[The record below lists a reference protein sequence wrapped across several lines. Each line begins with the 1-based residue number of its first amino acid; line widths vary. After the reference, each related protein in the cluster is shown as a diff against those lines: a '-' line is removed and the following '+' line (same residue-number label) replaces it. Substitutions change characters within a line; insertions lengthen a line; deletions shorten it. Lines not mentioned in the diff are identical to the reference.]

1 MSTDLTGDASGVDD
15 FAHLHLHTQYSLL
28 DGAIR
33 MSDLCAKVQSRG
45 MKAVA
50 MTDHGNMFGAIQFYQ
65 TAKAHG
71 VKPIFGCEAY
81 IADGDAKA
89 KSDRKN
95 YHIVLLAKNEVG
107 YKNLQRLV
115 SYGHLEGFYYNPRI
129 DRKVLREHS
138 EGLIGLSACLGG
150 HISRLVSA
158 GDMDGARERVR
169 EYADIFEPGQ
179 YFLELQ
185 PNRLPA
191 QEQVNAALAQLGRDL
206 NVPTAATND
215 CHYVDQTEA
224 HAHEVLMCM
233 GMGRTINDE
242 KRLKHDCDEFF
253 IKSPD
258 QMWGYFNQYP
268 EAMEN
273 TARIARMCNVELEL
287 GRPELPDFRLPE
299 GIADEVE
306 YLRKVA
312 YKGLADRLAEM
323 RALGRKPNE
332 DEYRARL
339 ERELGIIIGM
349 KFPGYFLIVWDF
361 IRHAKQIG
369 VPVGPGR
376 GSGAGSLVAYSMRI
390 TDLDPL
396 QYDLLFE
403 RFLNPERVS
412 MPDFDI
418 DFCMDRREEVIRY
431 VTEHYGA
438 ERVGQIATF
447 HSLKARGLLRDVCR
461 VMEKSPGEANELAK
475 MIPEGPKVS
484 LSLCM
489 ADPKAIKAK
498 MKADPDKAGKLEG
511 KLQIAEAGTKLR
523 NRCEVDAGVRK
534 IVEIGCS
541 LEGLNRH
548 AGMHAAGI
556 VIGNRALTEHVPCFK
571 ADDKIVT
578 QYTMTDVEQAGL
590 VKFDFLGLKTLT
602 VIKHAVD
609 QINGLPPAWRL
620 DPTSVDQEP
629 EQGQADGGGL
639 ANFDIDKIPLDDA
652 TVYEMISRGE
662 TTGVFQLESSGFK
675 KLLQKLR
682 PDKFED
688 IIAAVALYR
697 PGPLEGGMVDQFIDC
712 KHGRKQIE
720 YPHPLLAGVL
730 RETYGVFVYQ
740 EQVMLAAQILAGF
753 SLGGADLMRRAMGK
767 KKASEMERQRKLFVD
782 GCASLNGISDKLAN
796 EIFDLIDKFA
806 GYGFNKSHSA
816 AYGLITYQTAYLK
829 HHYPECFMCALMTCD
844 KDKSENV
851 VKFIAEARSM
861 GITALPPDVN
871 ESASDF
877 NVVVRDR
884 PAEEPAEQGGEPRPK
899 TKKAARRRA
908 RERARPEGQMLAI
921 RFGMGAVR
929 NVGGNAVESILSA
942 RASEGRFESVFE
954 LCRRVDLKRVNKRT
968 IEGLIHAGALDS
980 IADGQGRAALVGAI
994 DSAVEQ
1000 GQSSQRDRDSG
1011 QTGLFDMFASEQ
1023 VFNETYPKVAEW
1035 TPRQRLINEREA
1047 LGFYLTGHPLDRYQ
1061 QDVDKHASVRIG
1073 QLRPELQGSELVL
1086 GGVVSELREI
1096 TTKAGKTMGFF
1107 QLEDQFG
1114 RVEVI
1119 VFPRTWAERT
1129 DPEDEDSPSWG
1140 DWLHGHGEDPV
1151 FVTGKLEADQSE
1163 TGEVSRYKLLLAKVE
1178 PIATVREA
1186 RTRGVRV
1193 RLRAEQLDDARIL
1206 ALKHVVA
1213 DHRGGCS
1220 MELEVTVPGRYAT
1233 KVAFGD
1239 QFRVSADDSLFLA
1252 LERLFGEPVAELV

>member
-1 MSTDLTGDASGVDD
+1 MSTDSTGDVSGVDD

-33 MSDLCAKVQSRG
+33 MSDLCSKVRARG

-65 TAKAHG
+65 SAKDHG

-81 IADGDAKA
+81 LADGDAPA
-89 KSDRKN
+89 KTDRKN
-95 YHIVLLAKNEVG
+95 YHIVLLAKNAVG

-115 SYGHLEGFYYNPRI
+115 SYGHLDGFYYNPRI
-129 DRKVLREHS
+129 DRKTLREHS

-150 HISRLVSA
+150 HISRLITA

-169 EYADIFEPGQ
+169 EYADIFEPGS

-185 PNRLPA
+185 PNGMEL
-191 QEQVNAALAQLGRDL
+191 QEKVNAELAQLGRDL
-206 NVPTAATND
+206 GVPIAATND

-224 HAHEVLMCM
+224 YAHEVLMCM
-233 GMGRTINDE
+233 GMGRTMNDE
-242 KRLKHDCDEFF
+242 KRLKHDCEAFF
-253 IKSPD
+253 IKTP
-258 QMWGYFNQYP
+258 QEMWSYFSKYP

-273 TARIARMCNVELEL
+273 TARIAQMCNVDLVL

-299 GIADEVE
+299 GVEDERE
-306 YLRKVA
+306 YLRDVA
-312 YKGLADRLAEM
+312 RRGLAERLAEQRM
-323 RALGRKPNE
+323 LGRKL
-332 DEYRARL
+332 DENVYHERL
-339 ERELGIIIGM
+339 ERELQIIIDM

-376 GSGAGSLVAYSMRI
+376 GSGAGSLVAYCMRI

-431 VTEHYGA
+431 VTDHYGA
-438 ERVGQIATF
+438 DRVGQIATF
-447 HSLKARGLLRDVCR
+447 HSLKARGLVRDVCR
-461 VMEKSPGEANELAK
+461 VMGLPAGEANELAK
-475 MIPEGPKVS
+475 LIPEGPKVS

-489 ADPKAIKAK
+489 ADPKALRAK
-498 MKADPDKAGKLEG
+498 MKADPDNAAKLET

-523 NRCEVDAGVRK
+523 ERCETNSDIQK

-556 VIGNRALTEHVPCFK
+556 VIGNRALTEHVPCFR

-578 QYTMTDVEQAGL
+578 QYTMTDVEAAGL

-609 QINGLPPAWRL
+609 QINGLL
-620 DPTSVDQEP
+620 DYRRR
-629 EQGQADGGGL
+629 EQGVESPA
-639 ANFDIDKIPLDDA
+639 FDISMIPLDDPG
-652 TVYEMISRGE
+652 VFEMISRGE

-675 KLLQKLR
+675 KLLSKLR

-712 KHGRKQIE
+712 KHGRRKIE
-720 YPHPLLAGVL
+720 YPHPLLADIL

-740 EQVMLAAQILAGF
+740 EQVMLAAQVLAGF

-767 KKASEMERQRKLFVD
+767 KKAKEMEQQRKLFVD
-782 GCASLNGISDKLAN
+782 GCVNVNGISEKQAN

-844 KDKSENV
+844 KDRSENV
-851 VKFIAEARSM
+851 VKFIAEARAM
-861 GITALPPDVN
+861 GITVLPPDVN

-877 NVVVRDR
+877 NVVVR
-884 PAEEPAEQGGEPRPK
+884 PAEPDAEEEPAGKQKRGRGRK
-899 TKKAARRRA
+899 QQQA
-908 RERARPEGQMLAI
+908 PEKLAI

-929 NVGGNAVESILSA
+929 NVGGTAVESILAA
-942 RASEGRFESVFE
+942 RESGPFKSLFE

-968 IEGLIHAGALDS
+968 LEGLVHA
-980 IADGQGRAALVGAI
+980 GAI
-994 DSAVEQ
+994 DSIAEGHGRATLVAAIDNAVEQ
-1000 GQSSQRDRDSG
+1000 GQGSMRDRESG
-1011 QTGLFDMFASEQ
+1011 QTGLFDLFATEQ
-1023 VFNETYPKVAEW
+1023 VYAETYPKVAEW
-1035 TPRQRLINEREA
+1035 TPKQRLLAEREA
-1047 LGFYLTGHPLDRYQ
+1047 LGFYLTGHPLDRCD
-1061 QDVDKHASVRIG
+1061 QDVSKHASLRIG
-1073 QLRPELQGSELVL
+1073 ELRKELSGSELVL
-1086 GGVVSELREI
+1086 GGVISELRQI
-1096 TTKAGKTMGFF
+1096 TTKAGKTMGVF

-1114 RVEVI
+1114 RVEVV
-1119 VFPRTWAERT
+1119 VFPRTWAEPS
-1129 DPEDEDSPSWG
+1129 DANDEHSPSWG
-1140 DWLHGHGEDPV
+1140 EWLTANGEDPV
-1151 FVTGKLEADQSE
+1151 FVTGKLEVE
-1163 TGEVSRYKLLLAKVE
+1163 TGDGGEVSRYKLFLSKAE
-1178 PIATVREA
+1178 PIAKVREA

-1193 RLRAEQLDDARIL
+1193 RLRAEQLDDDRIL
-1206 ALKHVVA
+1206 ALKHIVA
-1213 DHRGGCS
+1213 DHRGGCA
-1220 MELEVTVPGRYAT
+1220 MELRVTVPGRFQT
-1233 KVAFGD
+1233 RVAFGD
-1239 QFRVSADDSLFLA
+1239 EFRVSADDSLFLA
-1252 LERLFGEPVAELV
+1252 LEKLFGEPVAELV

>member
-1 MSTDLTGDASGVDD
+1 MSTDMTGDAAGVDD

-33 MSDLCAKVQSRG
+33 MNDLCGKVKERG
-45 MKAVA
+45 MKSVA
-50 MTDHGNMFGAIQFYQ
+50 MTDHGNMFGAVQFYQ
-65 TAKAHG
+65 QAKAHG

-81 IADGDAKA
+81 IADGDAPA
-89 KSDRKN
+89 KTDRKN

-107 YKNLQRLV
+107 YQNLQRLV

-129 DRKVLREHS
+129 DRKTLREHS
-138 EGLIGLSACLGG
+138 EGLVGLSACLGG
-150 HISRLVSA
+150 HISRMITG
-158 GDMDGARERVR
+158 GDMDGARERIR
-169 EYADIFEPGQ
+169 EYADIFEPGS

-185 PNRLPA
+185 PNGMEL
-191 QEQVNAALAQLGRDL
+191 QEKVNADLAQLGRDL
-206 NVPTAATND
+206 DVPIVATND
-215 CHYVDQTEA
+215 CHYVNQSEA
-224 HAHEVLMCM
+224 YAHEVLMCM

-242 KRLKHDCDEFF
+242 KRLKHDCEEFF
-253 IKSPD
+253 IKTPQ
-258 QMWGYFNQYP
+258 QMWGYFERYP
-268 EAMEN
+268 EAMHN
-273 TARIARMCNVELEL
+273 AARIARMCNVELSL
-287 GRPELPDFRLPE
+287 GKPELPDFKLPE
-299 GIADEVE
+299 GTDEVE

-312 YKGLADRLAEM
+312 REGLDQRIREL
-323 RALGRKPNE
+323 RALGKAPDTDVYFE
-332 DEYRARL
+332 RL
-339 ERELGIIIGM
+339 ERELGIIINM

-361 IRHAKQIG
+361 IKEAKKMG

-390 TDLDPL
+390 TDIDPM

-418 DFCMDRREEVIRY
+418 DFCMDRREEVIQY
-431 VTEHYGA
+431 VTDHYGKK
-438 ERVGQIATF
+438 RVGQIATF

-461 VMEKSPGEANELAK
+461 VMEKLPAEANELAK
-475 MIPEGPKVS
+475 MVPEGPKVS

-489 ADPKAIKAK
+489 ADPKAIRAK
-498 MKADPDKAGKLEG
+498 MKKEPEKAGKLEG
-511 KLQIAEAGTKLR
+511 KLQIAEAATKLR
-523 NRCEVDAGVRK
+523 LRCEADPGVKQIVD
-534 IVEIGCS
+534 IGCS

-556 VIGNRALTEHVPCFK
+556 VIGNRELTEHVPCFK

-578 QYTMTDVEQAGL
+578 QYTMNDVEQAGL

-609 QINGLPPAWRL
+609 QINGLEGPWRL
-620 DPTSVDQEP
+620 DPTQ
-629 EQGQADGGGL
+629 QGTADKP
-639 ANFDIDKIPLDDA
+639 FDIDTIPMDDA
-652 TVYEMISRGE
+652 EVYAMISRGE
-662 TTGVFQLESSGFK
+662 TTGVFQLESTGFK
-675 KLLQKLR
+675 KLLQKLK
-682 PDKFED
+682 PDVFED

-697 PGPLEGGMVDQFIDC
+697 PGPLEGGMVDQFIEC
-712 KHGRKQIE
+712 KHGRRKIE
-720 YPHPLLAGVL
+720 YPHELLADVL

-767 KKASEMERQRKLFVD
+767 KKVKEMERQRALFVE
-782 GCASLNGISDKLAN
+782 GCESVNNIDAKKAN

-829 HHYPECFMCALMTCD
+829 HHYPEAFMCGLMTCD

-861 GITALPPDVN
+861 DITVLPPDVN

-884 PAEEPAEQGGEPRPK
+884 PELSEEEL
-899 TKKAARRRA
+899 KKKKQLARKSKKVRRRQA
-908 RERARPEGQMLAI
+908 REDSRPEGKLLAI

-929 NVGGNAVESILSA
+929 NVGGNAVDSILAA
-942 RASEGRFESVFE
+942 REEEGPFKNIFE

-968 IEGLIHAGALDS
+968 LEGLVHSGAFDSVSEGQHRAGVV
-980 IADGQGRAALVGAI
+980 AAI
-994 DSAVEQ
+994 ESAVEQ
-1000 GQSSQRDRDSG
+1000 GQSSQRDRESG
-1011 QTGLFDMFASEQ
+1011 QGGLFDAFSSDQ
-1023 VFNETYPKVAEW
+1023 VYVEEYPKVREW
-1035 TPRQRLINEREA
+1035 APKQRLLNERDA

-1061 QDVDKHASVRIG
+1061 QDIDRHASVRIG
-1073 QLRPELQGSELVL
+1073 ELRKELAGQEVVL
-1086 GGVVSELREI
+1086 GGVITEMRQV

-1119 VFPRTWAERT
+1119 VFPRTWAT
-1129 DPEDEDSPSWG
+1129 PIDPDEESAPSWG
-1140 DWLHGHGEDPV
+1140 DWLMAHGEDPV
-1151 FVTGKLEADQSE
+1151 FVTGKLEVEQNDM
-1163 TGEVSRYKLLLAKVE
+1163 GEVSRYKILLAKVE
-1178 PIATVREA
+1178 PIAKVREA
-1186 RTRGVRV
+1186 RTKKVRL
-1193 RLRAEQLDDARIL
+1193 RLRAEQLDDRRIL
-1206 ALKHVVA
+1206 ALKHLVA
-1213 DHRGGCS
+1213 DHRGQCS
-1220 MELEVTVPGRYAT
+1220 MEMSVTVPGRYAT
-1233 KVAFGD
+1233 QVVFGD
-1239 QFRVSADDSLFLA
+1239 EFKVKADDSLFVA
-1252 LERLFGEPVAELV
+1252 LERLFGGPVAELA

>member
-33 MSDLCAKVQSRG
+33 MSDLCSKVQARG

-81 IADGDAKA
+81 IADGDAEA

-115 SYGHLEGFYYNPRI
+115 SYGHLRGFYYNPRI

-150 HISRLVSA
+150 HVSRLITS
-158 GDMDGARERVR
+158 GDMDTARERVR

-185 PNRLPA
+185 PNGLEA
-191 QEQVNAALAQLGRDL
+191 QEQVNASLAQLGRDL
-206 NVPTAATND
+206 GVPLAATND
-215 CHYVDQTEA
+215 CHYVDRSESY
-224 HAHEVLMCM
+224 AHEVLMCM

-242 KRLKHDCDEFF
+242 KRLKHDCSEFF
-253 IKSPD
+253 IKTPEE
-258 QMWGYFNQYP
+258 MWGYFNRYP

-273 TARIARMCNVELEL
+273 TARIAQMCNVELDL

-299 GIADEVE
+299 GIEDEVE
-306 YLRKVA
+306 YLRRVA
-312 YKGLADRLAEM
+312 YQGLNERLAEL
-323 RALGRKPNE
+323 RVLGRKPNE
-332 DEYRARL
+332 DAYRERL
-339 ERELGIIIGM
+339 ERELGIIIDM

-390 TDLDPL
+390 TDIDPL

-431 VTEHYGA
+431 VTEHYGV

-489 ADPKAIKAK
+489 AEPKAIRAK
-498 MKADPDKAGKLEG
+498 MKADPDNAAKLEG
-511 KLQIAEAGTKLR
+511 KLQIAEAASKLR
-523 NRCEVDAGVRK
+523 KRCEVDSGVRQ

-578 QYTMTDVEQAGL
+578 QYTMTDVERAGL

-609 QINGLPPAWRL
+609 QINSLPPNWRL
-620 DPTSVDQEP
+620 DPTS
-629 EQGQADGGGL
+629 QGAGEGT
-639 ANFDIDKIPLDDA
+639 AFDIDKIPMDDA
-652 TVYEMISRGE
+652 AVYEMISRGE

-712 KHGRKQIE
+712 KHGRKKIT
-720 YPHPLLAGVL
+720 YPHPLLAEVL

-767 KKASEMERQRKLFVD
+767 KKAKEMELQRKLFVD
-782 GCASLNGISDKLAN
+782 GCATQNDISAKKAN
-796 EIFDLIDKFA
+796 EVFDLIDKFA

-861 GITALPPDVN
+861 GIMVLPPDVN

-877 NVVVRDR
+877 NVVVRAK
-884 PAEEPAEQGGEPRPK
+884 PATPAGDEAKAKARPK
-899 TKKAARRRA
+899 RRSRK
-908 RERARPEGQMLAI
+908 RERERVTPEGEIVAI

-929 NVGGNAVESILSA
+929 NVGGNAVESILHA
-942 RASEGRFESVFE
+942 RADEGPFVSLWEM
-954 LCRRVDLKRVNKRT
+954 CRRVDLKRVNKRT

-980 IADGQGRAALVGAI
+980 IAPEIGRATLVAAI
-994 DSAVEQ
+994 DSAVDQ

-1011 QTGLFDMFASEQ
+1011 QTGLFDMFASEE
-1023 VFNETYPKVAEW
+1023 VYNETYPNTPEW
-1035 TPRQRLINEREA
+1035 TPKQRLVNEREA

-1061 QDVDKHASVRIG
+1061 QDVDKHASVRVG
-1073 QLRPELQGSELVL
+1073 ELRKDLQGSELVL
-1086 GGVVSELREI
+1086 GGVVSELREV

-1114 RVEVI
+1114 RVEVV
-1119 VFPRTWAERT
+1119 VFPRTWAEAV
-1129 DPEDEDSPSWG
+1129 DANDETSPSWG
-1140 DWLHGHGEDPV
+1140 EWLQGHGEDPV
-1151 FVTGKLEADQSE
+1151 FVTGKLEADQNDA
-1163 TGEVSRYKLLLAKVE
+1163 GEVTRFKLLLAKVE

-1186 RTRGVRV
+1186 RTRGVRL

-1206 ALKHVVA
+1206 ALKHLVV
-1213 DHRGGCS
+1213 DHRGGCL
-1220 MELEVTVPGRYAT
+1220 MELAVTVPGRYQT
-1233 KVAFGD
+1233 KVVFGD
-1239 QFRVSADDSLFLA
+1239 EFKVSADDSLFLA
-1252 LERLFGEPVAELV
+1252 LEKLFGEPVAELV

>member
-1 MSTDLTGDASGVDD
+1 MSTDLSGDLSGVDD

-33 MSDLCAKVQSRG
+33 MSDLCSKVRARG
-45 MKAVA
+45 MKSVA

-65 TAKAHG
+65 SAKDHG
-71 VKPIFGCEAY
+71 IKPIFGCEAY
-81 IADGDAKA
+81 LADGDAPA

-129 DRKVLREHS
+129 DRKVLRQHS

-150 HISRLVSA
+150 HISRLITA

-169 EYADIFEPGQ
+169 EYADIFEPGS

-185 PNRLPA
+185 PNRMEA
-191 QEQVNAALAQLGRDL
+191 QEKVNAALAQLGRDL
-206 NVPTAATND
+206 GVPIAATND

-224 HAHEVLMCM
+224 YAHEVLMCM
-233 GMGRTINDE
+233 GMGRTMEDG
-242 KRLKHDCDEFF
+242 KRLRHECEEFF
-253 IKSPD
+253 IKTP
-258 QMWGYFNQYP
+258 QEMWGYFEQYP

-273 TARIARMCNVELEL
+273 TARIARMCNVDLVL
-287 GRPELPDFRLPE
+287 NRPELPDFRLPE
-299 GIADEVE
+299 GVEDERE
-306 YLRKVA
+306 YLRDVA
-312 YKGLADRLAEM
+312 RRGLTERLAEQ
-323 RALGRKPNE
+323 RAVGRKL
-332 DEYRARL
+332 DELVYQERL
-339 ERELGIIIGM
+339 ERELQIIIDM

-431 VTEHYGA
+431 VTDHYGA
-438 ERVGQIATF
+438 DRVGQIATF

-461 VMEKSPGEANELAK
+461 VMGVGVGESNELAK

-489 ADPKAIKAK
+489 ADPKQLKAK
-498 MKADPDKAGKLEG
+498 MKADPDNAAKLED

-523 NRCEVDAGVRK
+523 ERCASDGSVKK
-534 IVEIGCS
+534 IVDIGCS

-556 VIGNRALTEHVPCFK
+556 VIGNRALTEHVPCFR

-578 QYTMTDVEQAGL
+578 QFTMTDVESAGL

-609 QINGLPPAWRL
+609 QIDALLRHRG
-620 DPTSVDQEP
+620 QKEP
-629 EQGQADGGGL
+629 FDL
-639 ANFDIDKIPLDDA
+639 ARIPLDDA
-652 TVYEMISRGE
+652 GVFEMISRGE

-675 KLLQKLR
+675 KLLSKLR

-712 KHGRKQIE
+712 KHGRKKIE
-720 YPHPLLAGVL
+720 YPHPLLADIL

-740 EQVMLAAQILAGF
+740 EQVMLAAQVLAGF
-753 SLGGADLMRRAMGK
+753 SLGGADVMRRIMGK
-767 KKASEMERQRKLFVD
+767 KKAKEMDQQRKLFVD
-782 GCASLNGISDKLAN
+782 GCVAINGISEKQGN

-816 AYGLITYQTAYLK
+816 AYGLITYQTAFLK

-844 KDKSENV
+844 KDRSENV
-851 VKFIAEARSM
+851 VKFIAEARAMS
-861 GITALPPDVN
+861 ITVLPPDIN

-877 NVVVRDR
+877 NVVVR
-884 PAEEPAEQGGEPRPK
+884 PAEPEASPNPK
-899 TKKAARRRA
+899 DNPGKQKRGRA
-908 RERARPEGQMLAI
+908 RKQAAAEAKEKLAI

-929 NVGGNAVESILSA
+929 NVGGTAVESILSA
-942 RASEGRFESVFE
+942 RETGSFKSLFE

-968 IEGLIHAGALDS
+968 LEGLVHAGAIDS
-980 IADGQGRAALVGAI
+980 IAEGHGRATLMAAI

-1000 GQSSQRDRDSG
+1000 GQGSQRDRESG
-1011 QTGLFDMFASEQ
+1011 QTGLFDLFATEQ
-1023 VFNETYPKVAEW
+1023 VYSETYPKVAEW
-1035 TPRQRLINEREA
+1035 TPKQRLLAEREA
-1047 LGFYLTGHPLDRYQ
+1047 LGFYLTGHPLDRCD
-1061 QDVDKHASVRIG
+1061 QDVAKHASVRIG
-1073 QLRPELQGSELVL
+1073 ELRKELAGSELVL
-1086 GGVVSELREI
+1086 GGVVSELRQI
-1096 TTKAGKTMGFF
+1096 TTKAGKTMGVF

-1114 RVEVI
+1114 RVEVV
-1119 VFPRTWAERT
+1119 VFPRTWAEPS
-1129 DPEDEDSPSWG
+1129 DPNDETSSSWG
-1140 DWLHGHGEDPV
+1140 DWLTMHGEDPV
-1151 FVTGKLEADQSE
+1151 FVTGKLDVE
-1163 TGEVSRYKLLLAKVE
+1163 TGDGGEVTRFKLFLSKVE
-1178 PIATVREA
+1178 PIAKVREA

-1193 RLRAEQLDDARIL
+1193 CLRAEQLDDDRIL
-1206 ALKHVVA
+1206 ALKHIVA
-1213 DHRGGCS
+1213 DHQGGCA
-1220 MELEVTVPGRYAT
+1220 MELRVVVPGRFQT
-1233 KVAFGD
+1233 RVAFGD
-1239 QFRVSADDSLFLA
+1239 EFRVSADDSLFLA
-1252 LERLFGEPVAELV
+1252 LEKLFGEPVAELV

>member
-1 MSTDLTGDASGVDD
+1 MSTDQTGDVSGVDD

-33 MSDLCAKVQSRG
+33 MNDLSAKVKARG

-65 TAKAHG
+65 SAKDHG
-71 VKPIFGCEAY
+71 IKPIFGCEAY
-81 IADGDAKA
+81 LADGDAPA

-95 YHIVLLAKNEVG
+95 YHIVLLAKNAVG

-115 SYGHLEGFYYNPRI
+115 SYGHLNGFYYNPRI
-129 DRKVLREHS
+129 DRKVLRQHS

-185 PNRLPA
+185 PNGMEL
-191 QEQVNAALAQLGRDL
+191 QEKVNAALAQLGRDL
-206 NVPTAATND
+206 GVPIVATND

-224 HAHEVLMCM
+224 YAHEVLMCM
-233 GMGRTINDE
+233 GMGRTMSDD
-242 KRLKHDCDEFF
+242 KRLHHKSEEFF
-253 IKSPD
+253 IKTPQ
-258 QMWGYFNQYP
+258 QMWSYFSQYP

-299 GIADEVE
+299 GIESEVV
-306 YLRKVA
+306 YLREVA
-312 YKGLADRLAEM
+312 RRGLNERLAEQ
-323 RALGRKPNE
+323 RALGRKLDE
-332 DEYRARL
+332 DVYRERL
-339 ERELGIIIGM
+339 ERELGIIIDM

-431 VTEHYGA
+431 VTEHYG
-438 ERVGQIATF
+438 EDRVGQIATF

-461 VMEKSPGEANELAK
+461 VMDKPASEANELAK
-475 MIPEGPKVS
+475 LIPEGPKVS

-489 ADPKAIKAK
+489 ADPKALKAK
-498 MKADPDKAGKLEG
+498 MKADPDNAAKLED

-523 NRCEVDAGVRK
+523 ERCEGDPEVKK

-556 VIGNRALTEHVPCFK
+556 VIGNRALTEHVPCFR

-578 QYTMTDVEQAGL
+578 QFTMTDVESAGL

-609 QINGLPPAWRL
+609 QINGLPAHWRRA
-620 DPTSVDQEP
+620 PGPGV
-629 EQGQADGGGL
+629 
-639 ANFDIDKIPLDDA
+639 FDIAMIPLDDPG
-652 TVYEMISRGE
+652 VFEMISRGE

-675 KLLQKLR
+675 KLLTKLR

-712 KHGRKQIE
+712 KHGRKKIE
-720 YPHPLLAGVL
+720 YPHPLLADIL

-740 EQVMLAAQILAGF
+740 EQVMLAAQVLAGF

-767 KKASEMERQRKLFVD
+767 KKAKEMEQQRKLFVD
-782 GCASLNGISDKLAN
+782 GCASVNKIPDKQAN

-844 KDKSENV
+844 KDRSENV
-851 VKFIAEARSM
+851 VKFIAEARAM
-861 GITALPPDVN
+861 GITVLPPDIN

-877 NVVVRDR
+877 NVVVR
-884 PAEEPAEQGGEPRPK
+884 ALASEPGQAADSKQAKPK
-899 TKKAARRRA
+899 RGRSKGQAQ
-908 RERARPEGQMLAI
+908 ARPTSEGLAI

-929 NVGGNAVESILSA
+929 NVGGTAVEAILAA
-942 RASEGRFESVFE
+942 RTSGPFKSLFE
-954 LCRRVDLKRVNKRT
+954 LCRRADLKRVNKRT
-968 IEGLIHAGALDS
+968 LEGLIHAGALDS
-980 IADGQGRAALVGAI
+980 ISEGKGRATLMAAI

-1000 GQSSQRDRDSG
+1000 GQGSQRDRASG
-1011 QTGLFDMFASEQ
+1011 QTGLFDLFATEQ
-1023 VFNETYPKVAEW
+1023 VYSETYPKVAEW
-1035 TPRQRLINEREA
+1035 TPKQRLLAEREA
-1047 LGFYLTGHPLDRYQ
+1047 LGFYLTGHPLDRCD
-1061 QDVDKHASVRIG
+1061 QDVSKHASMRIG
-1073 QLRPELQGSELVL
+1073 ELRKELSGSELVL
-1086 GGVVSELREI
+1086 GGVVSELRQI
-1096 TTKAGKTMGFF
+1096 TTKAGKTMGVF

-1114 RVEVI
+1114 RVEVV
-1119 VFPRTWAERT
+1119 VFPRTWAEPS
-1129 DPEDEDSPSWG
+1129 DPNDELSPSWG
-1140 DWLHGHGEDPV
+1140 EWLNSHGEEPV
-1151 FVTGKLEADQSE
+1151 FVTGKFEVEPGDGEA
-1163 TGEVSRYKLLLAKVE
+1163 SRQKLLLSKVE
-1178 PIATVREA
+1178 PIAKVREA
-1186 RTRGVRV
+1186 RTRGVRL
-1193 RLRAEQLDDARIL
+1193 RLRAEQLDDDRIL
-1206 ALKHVVA
+1206 ALKHLVA
-1213 DHRGGCS
+1213 DHRGGCA
-1220 MELEVTVPGRYAT
+1220 MELRVTVPGRFAT
-1233 KVAFGD
+1233 RVAFGD
-1239 QFRVSADDSLFLA
+1239 EYRVSADDSLFLA
-1252 LERLFGEPVAELV
+1252 LEKLFGEPVAELV

>member
-1 MSTDLTGDASGVDD
+1 MAADLTGDASGVAD

-33 MSDLCAKVQSRG
+33 MSDLCAKVSERG

-81 IADGDAKA
+81 IADGDAPAKA
-89 KSDRKN
+89 DRKN

-107 YKNLQRLV
+107 YANLQRLV

-129 DRKVLREHS
+129 DRKVLRKYS
-138 EGLIGLSACLGG
+138 EGIIGLSACLGG
-150 HISRLVSA
+150 HISRLITA
-158 GDMDGARERVR
+158 GDMDKARDTVR
-169 EYADIFEPGQ
+169 EYADIFEPGN

-185 PNRLPA
+185 PNGMDI
-191 QEQVNAALAQLGRDL
+191 QEQVNASLAQLGRDL
-206 NVPTAATND
+206 GVPIAATND
-215 CHYVDQTEA
+215 CHYVDRSEA
-224 HAHEVLMCM
+224 YAHEVLMCM

-242 KRLKHDCDEFF
+242 KRLKHDCSEFF
-253 IKSPD
+253 IKNAD
-258 QMWGYFNQYP
+258 EMWSYFSRYP

-273 TARIARMCNVELEL
+273 TARIAQMCNVELKL
-287 GRPELPDFRLPE
+287 GQPELPDFKVPE
-299 GIADEVE
+299 GVNETE
-306 YLRKVA
+306 YLRRVA
-312 YKGLADRLAEM
+312 REGLRDRLAEL
-323 RALGRKPNE
+323 RLLGRKPNE
-332 DEYRARL
+332 DEYRERL
-339 ERELGIIIGM
+339 ERELSIIIDM

-361 IRHAKQIG
+361 IAHAKKIG

-390 TDLDPL
+390 TDIDPL

-438 ERVGQIATF
+438 DRVGQIATF

-489 ADPKAIKAK
+489 ADPKQIKAK
-498 MKADPDKAGKLEG
+498 MKANPDQASKLEG

-523 NRCEVDAGVRK
+523 NRCELDEGVRK

-609 QINGLPPAWRL
+609 QINGLPPAWRT
-620 DPTSVDQEP
+620 DPT
-629 EQGQADGGGL
+629 AAL
-639 ANFDIDKIPLDDA
+639 AGDFSIETIPMDDA
-652 TVYEMISRGE
+652 GVYAMISRGE
-662 TTGVFQLESSGFK
+662 TTGVFQLESTGFK
-675 KLLQKLR
+675 KLLQKLK
-682 PDKFED
+682 PDVFED

-697 PGPLEGGMVDQFIDC
+697 PGPLEGGMVDQFIEC
-712 KHGRKQIE
+712 KHGRQKIE
-720 YPHPLLAGVL
+720 YPHPLLADVL

-767 KKASEMERQRKLFVD
+767 KKAKEMDRQRKLFVD
-782 GCASLNGISDKLAN
+782 GCKSVNDIPEAKSN

-851 VKFIAEARSM
+851 VKFIAEARAM
-861 GITALPPDVN
+861 DIMVLPPDVN

-877 NVVVRDR
+877 NVVVRAR
-884 PAEEPAEQGGEPRPK
+884 PAEAEAEAETQAQA
-899 TKKAARRRA
+899 KANGAGQAATRKRKRKA
-908 RERARPEGQMLAI
+908 REHERATPEDEIVAI

-929 NVGGNAVESILSA
+929 NVGGNAVESILAA
-942 RASEGRFESVFE
+942 RAEAGPFKSLFE

-968 IEGLIHAGALDS
+968 LEGLVHSGAVDS
-980 IADGQGRAALVGAI
+980 IADDRGRATLVGAI

-1000 GQSSQRDRDSG
+1000 GQSSQRDRESG
-1011 QTGLFDMFASEQ
+1011 QAGLFDMFATAP
-1023 VFNETYPKVAEW
+1023 VYNEDYPKVPEW
-1035 TPRQRLINEREA
+1035 TPKQRLLNEREA
-1047 LGFYLTGHPLDRYQ
+1047 LGFYLTGHPLDRFQ
-1061 QDVDKHASVRIG
+1061 QDVDKHASVRVG
-1073 QLRPELQGSELVL
+1073 QLRKDLQGSELVL

-1119 VFPRTWAERT
+1119 VFPRTWAERV
-1129 DPEDEDSPSWG
+1129 DKEDETSPSWG
-1140 DWLHGHGEDPV
+1140 EWLLAHGEDPV
-1151 FVTGKLEADQSE
+1151 FVTGKLEADLNDS
-1163 TGEVSRYKLLLAKVE
+1163 GDVSRYKLLLQKVE

-1186 RTRGVRV
+1186 RTRGVRL
-1193 RLRAEQLDDARIL
+1193 RLRADQLDDQRIL

-1213 DHRGGCS
+1213 DHQGGCA
-1220 MELEVTVPGRYAT
+1220 MELQVTVPGRYQT
-1233 KVAFGD
+1233 RMIFGD
-1239 QFRVSADDSLFLA
+1239 EYRVSADDSLFLA
-1252 LERLFGEPVAELV
+1252 LEQLFGEPVAELV

>member
-1 MSTDLTGDASGVDD
+1 MSADLTGDAAGVSD

-33 MSDLCAKVQSRG
+33 MSDLCAKVKERG
-45 MKAVA
+45 MKSVA

-65 TAKAHG
+65 SAKAHG

-81 IADGDAKA
+81 MADGDAPS

-95 YHIVLLAKNEVG
+95 YHLVLLAKNEVG
-107 YKNLQRLV
+107 YHNLQRLV

-129 DRKVLREHS
+129 DRKTLRKYS

-150 HISRLVSA
+150 HISRLISA
-158 GDMDGARERVR
+158 GDMDQARETVR
-169 EYADIFEPGQ
+169 EYADIFEPGS

-185 PNRLPA
+185 PNGMEL
-191 QEQVNAALAQLGRDL
+191 QEQVNATLAQLGRDL
-206 NVPTAATND
+206 GVPLAATND
-215 CHYVDQTEA
+215 CHYVNRSEA
-224 HAHEVLMCM
+224 YAHEVLMCM

-242 KRLKHDCDEFF
+242 KRLKHDCSEFF
-253 IKSPD
+253 IKTPEE
-258 QMWGYFNQYP
+258 MWSYFSRYP
-268 EAMEN
+268 EAMEG
-273 TARIARMCNVELEL
+273 TARIAQMCNVELKL
-287 GRPELPDFRLPE
+287 GQPELPDFKLPE
-299 GIADEVE
+299 GVDETE
-306 YLRKVA
+306 YLRRVA
-312 YKGLADRLAEM
+312 SEGLRERLAEL
-323 RALGRKPNE
+323 RALGLEPDE
-332 DEYRARL
+332 DRYRERL
-339 ERELGIIIGM
+339 ERELSIIIDM

-361 IRHAKQIG
+361 IAHAKKIG

-390 TDLDPL
+390 TDIDPL

-438 ERVGQIATF
+438 ARVGQIATF

-461 VMEKSPGEANELAK
+461 VMEKSPSEANELAK
-475 MIPEGPKVS
+475 LIPEGPKVS

-489 ADPKAIKAK
+489 ADPKQLRAK
-498 MKADPDKAGKLEG
+498 MKANPDQAGKLEG
-511 KLQIAEAGTKLR
+511 KLQIAEAATKLR
-523 NRCEVDAGVRK
+523 QRCELDSNVRK

-556 VIGNRALTEHVPCFK
+556 VIGNRELTEHVPCFK

-609 QINGLPPAWRL
+609 QINGLPPRWRT
-620 DPTSVDQEP
+620 DPTAALPGPFS
-629 EQGQADGGGL
+629 
-639 ANFDIDKIPLDDA
+639 IDTIPMDDA
-652 TVYEMISRGE
+652 GVYQMISRGE

-675 KLLQKLR
+675 KLLQKLK
-682 PDKFED
+682 PDVFED

-697 PGPLEGGMVDQFIDC
+697 PGPLEGGMVDQFIEC
-712 KHGRKQIE
+712 KHGRRKIE
-720 YPHPLLAGVL
+720 YPHPLLEEIL

-767 KKASEMERQRKLFVD
+767 KKAKEMEHQRKLFVE
-782 GCASLNGISDKLAN
+782 GCKQVNDIPEDKSN

-851 VKFIAEARSM
+851 VKFIAEARAM
-861 GITALPPDVN
+861 NITVLSPDVN

-877 NVVVRDR
+877 NVVVRPREQAQD
-884 PAEEPAEQGGEPRPK
+884 EEPKPK
-899 TKKAARRRA
+899 KKKKQRNEH
-908 RERARPEGQMLAI
+908 ERVTPADEILAI

-929 NVGGNAVESILSA
+929 NVGGNAVEAILAA
-942 RASEGRFESVFE
+942 RNDEGPFKSLFE

-968 IEGLIHAGALDS
+968 LEGLVHSGALDS
-980 IADGQGRAALVGAI
+980 IAAGQGRATLVAAI
-994 DSAVEQ
+994 DPAVEQ
-1000 GQSSQRDRDSG
+1000 GQSSQRDRESG
-1011 QTGLFDMFASEQ
+1011 QFGLFDMFASTPVYTED
-1023 VFNETYPKVAEW
+1023 YPKVSEW
-1035 TPRQRLINEREA
+1035 TPKQRLLNERDA
-1047 LGFYLTGHPLDRYQ
+1047 LGFYLTGHPLDRFQ
-1061 QDVDKHASVRIG
+1061 QDIDRHASVRVGELRKELAG
-1073 QLRPELQGSELVL
+1073 QELVL
-1086 GGVVSELREI
+1086 GGVISELREV

-1114 RVEVI
+1114 RIEVVI
-1119 VFPRTWAERT
+1119 FPRTWAESS
-1129 DPEDEDSPSWG
+1129 DPNDEGSPSWG
-1140 DWLHGHGEDPV
+1140 EWVLAHGDDPV
-1151 FVTGKLEADQSE
+1151 FVTGKLEADLDDS
-1163 TGEVSRYKLLLAKVE
+1163 GEVSRFKLLLAKVE

-1186 RTRGVRV
+1186 RTRGVRL
-1193 RLRAEQLDDARIL
+1193 RLRAEQLDDDRIL

-1213 DHRGGCS
+1213 DHRGGCA
-1220 MELEVTVPGRYAT
+1220 MELQVEVPGRYRT
-1233 KVAFGD
+1233 RVVFGD
-1239 QFRVSADDSLFLA
+1239 EFKVTADDSLFLA
-1252 LERLFGEPVAELV
+1252 LEKLFGEPVAELV